1 MIRFAAGLLC
11 GLFALAALSL
21 PPGAQARPDLSQSL
35 HQALTREAS
44 KAKVVGAAGVIFT
57 ADGVVASEG
66 YGFSRPGRVRA
77 VDPGT
82 TLFRLGSMS
91 KPITAT
97 AVMQLVEAG
106 KLDLDA
112 DINRYLDFTIP
123 PGFGKPIT
131 LRLLLTH
138 TAGFSDTYK
147 LIFLPDTRYL
157 LSLGDYV
164 KAYRPPYLYAP
175 GTTPAYSNYSF
186 ALAGYIVQRVS
197 GEPYP
202 LYVQHHIFEPLGMS
216 HSTFA
221 QPPAGPLAD
230 GLSTG
235 FLADGKTGPFEYITA
250 ISAGALS
257 ATPEDYSRFLRAIL
271 RHGELDGKRIL
282 APASVDQMLR
292 FNDQSRGVREARQGI
307 GLAFTIDE
315 SRPSGPVIG
324 HGGDTE
330 LFHSDFQIYPR
341 QGIGFVIAQNT
352 NTHRIAYPV
361 VRELEKDLGVDEPR
375 RPAAPNSAE
384 DHAVA
389 GVYAQSRLSDH
400 SILRISLLTSQYE
413 VKAAAG
419 GGITIMKAHL
429 NRVGPLEYQNPE
441 RPQQHLYFLRNAQGS
456 IDRIKGDPYG
466 VSLRTPPY
474 LTAAV
479 QFPLIAAT
487 LAIALV
493 SGLAGLGVILWRLA
507 RGGGWPLA
515 WSLAAAMGAGL
526 LFCAALLAHRLLGFQ
541 TDQLSLIPPNDLE
554 IRLFQISGLLGV
566 IAGAMLAALAVIRT
580 RRGQVSWIA
589 GIGFATNAVATIAA
603 AWLMIVWR
611 MLDLTLH
618 Y

>member
-1 MIRFAAGLLC
+1 MIRDVARMLC
-11 GLFALAALSL
+11 AMFALATLCL
-21 PPGAQARPDLSQSL
+21 PPGAQARPDLRQSL
-35 HQALTREAS
+35 HQALTRES
-44 KAKVVGAAGVIFT
+44 LKAKVVGSAGVIFT
-57 ADGVVASEG
+57 ADGLIAQEG
-66 YGFSRPGRVRA
+66 YGFARPGHTQR
-77 VDPGT
+77 VDPAT

-112 DINRYLDFTIP
+112 DINRYLDFTVP
-123 PGFGKPIT
+123 PGYGKPIT

-147 LIFLPDTRYL
+147 LIFLSNTHYL
-157 LSLGDYV
+157 LSLGNYV
-164 KAYRPPYLYAP
+164 KTYRPPYLYAP

-186 ALAGYIVQRVS
+186 ALAGYIVERVS

-230 GLSTG
+230 ALSTG
-235 FLADGKTGPFEYITA
+235 FLADGKPGPFEYVTA

-257 ATPEDYSRFLRAIL
+257 ATTEDYSRFLRAIL

-292 FNDQSRGVREARQGI
+292 FNDQSRGVREAHQGI
-307 GLAFTIDE
+307 GLSFTIDE
-315 SRPSGPVIG
+315 SRPSGAVIG

-352 NTHRIAYPV
+352 NTHRIAYPI

-375 RPAAPNSAE
+375 RTAAPNAAE
-384 DHAVA
+384 DREVT

-400 SILRISLLTSQYE
+400 SILRLSLLTSQYE
-413 VKAAAG
+413 VKASAG

-441 RPQQHLYFLRNAQGS
+441 RPQQHLFFLRNGQGLV
-456 IDRIKGDPYG
+456 DRIKGDPYG

-479 QFPLIAAT
+479 QLPLIAAT

-493 SGLAGLGVILWRLA
+493 SGLGGLGVILWRLA
-507 RGGGWPLA
+507 RGTPWPLA

-526 LFCAALLAHRLLGFQ
+526 LLCATLLAHRLIGFQ
-541 TDQLSLIPPNDLE
+541 TDQLSLIPANDPE
-554 IRLFQISGLLGV
+554 IRLFQVSGLLGV
-566 IAGAMLAALAVIRT
+566 ISGAMLTALAVIRT
-580 RRGQVSWIA
+580 RRGQVGWIA
-589 GIGFATNAVATIAA
+589 GIGYASNALATLVA

-611 MLDLTLH
+611 ILDLMLH